1 MRKKNLFSK
10 TVKIDEPYAVFAA
23 PDGWLWRVVKTYK
36 LPQNEKSDQYAR
48 WFTFVTSPY
57 CPEGEYG
64 DTYCA
69 DVREYGKLVEAT
81 PEWQE
86 QYGETPVT
94 GREAWE
100 LLA

>member
-1 MRKKNLFSK
+1 AGRAGALLLCEDYEEKEICSAK

-86 QYGETPVT
+86 
-94 GREAWE
+94 
-100 LLA
+100 